1 MPAEAALSDSF
12 LPAVAGPLDID
23 ALSWRFPLL
32 PYQRAGVH
40 RLVTDRPVL
49 LADEMGLGK
58 TIQAIAALR
67 LLLRDPEMLPA
78 LIVVPSG
85 LVLQWRRQLRDWA
98 PELTLA
104 TCTGGRAERLAR
116 WRAAARVYLT
126 SYDALVADMT
136 LPAPAG
142 PLRRLWGVVVLDE
155 AQRIKNASTLV
166 ASVVKSLPR
175 QRGWALTGTPLENRP
190 EDTVSILEFVAPG
203 MGDPRQAPG
212 GCSGG
217 SPARVPGR
225 MPGEMM
231 FGLRRLLGQV
241 QLRRRRAEVLPDLPP
256 RTGFELA
263 CELGS
268 RQRIAYQR
276 AEQAGLVWLKS
287 LGATVRITH
296 VLELILR
303 LKQLCNICPWSGE
316 SAKLEDLCRRV
327 SEIAPGEK
335 ILVFSQFVADPFGAE
350 MIARALAPL
359 RPVLLTGRMTQAARD
374 AAVAAFSRDP
384 AHRVL
389 VSSLRAGGM
398 GLNLTTASVV
408 FHFDRWWNPA
418 VEAQA
423 EDRVY
428 RIGQTRPVQVFAYL
442 TPGTIEERIA
452 AILAEKRALFADLI
466 DGVGTEALRRLD
478 LPTLLRAVGVNPP
491 LSKLD

>member
-1 MPAEAALSDSF
+1 MPAEF
-12 LPAVAGPLDID
+12 AVADASPPAIAGPFDID

-32 PYQRAGVH
+32 PYQRAGVR
-40 RLVTDRPVL
+40 RLVAERPVL

-67 LLLRDPEMLPA
+67 LLLRDPDMLPA

-85 LVLQWRRQLRDWA
+85 LVLQWRRQVRDWA

-126 SYDALVADMT
+126 SYDALVSDLT

-155 AQRIKNASTLV
+155 AQRIKNAATLV
-166 ASVVKSLPR
+166 AAVVKSLPR

-190 EDTVSILEFVAPG
+190 EDTVSILQFVAPG
-203 MGDPRQAPG
+203 IHDPGEMPG
-212 GCSGG
+212 KM
-217 SPARVPGR
+217 PGK
-225 MPGEMM
+225 MPGEVPGGMM
-231 FGLRRLLGQV
+231 IGLRRLLAQV
-241 QLRRRRAEVLPDLPP
+241 QLRRRRVEVLPDLPP
-256 RTGFELA
+256 KTGFELVCDLA
-263 CELGS
+263 P
-268 RQRIAYQR
+268 RQRMAYER
-276 AEQAGLVWLKS
+276 AEQAGL
-287 LGATVRITH
+287 VRITH

-303 LKQLCNICPWSGE
+303 LKQLCNICPRSGE
-316 SAKLEDLCRRV
+316 SAKLQDLCCRLHQ
-327 SEIAPGEK
+327 IAPTEK
-335 ILVFSQFVADPFGAE
+335 VLVFSQFVAEPYGGE

-374 AAVAAFSRDP
+374 AAVAAFARDP

-389 VSSLRAGGM
+389 VASLRAGGA

-442 TPGTIEERIA
+442 TPETIEERIA
-452 AILAEKRALFADLI
+452 AILAAKRELFADLV

-478 LPTLLRAVGVNPP
+478 LPTLLHAVGVNPP
-491 LSKLD
+491 LSNGR

>member
-1 MPAEAALSDSF
+1 MPAEAAVADPPP
-12 LPAVAGPLDID
+12 PAVAGPFDID

-40 RLVTDRPVL
+40 RLVADRPVL

-67 LLLRDPEMLPA
+67 LLLRDPEMPPA

-104 TCTGGRAERLAR
+104 TCVGGRAERGAR
-116 WRAAARVYLT
+116 WRASARVYLT
-126 SYDALVADMT
+126 SYDALVSDLT

-155 AQRIKNASTLV
+155 AQRIKNAGTLV
-166 ASVVKSLPR
+166 AAVVKSLPR
-175 QRGWALTGTPLENRP
+175 QRGWALTGTPLENSP
-190 EDTVSILEFVAPG
+190 QDTVSILEFVAPG
-203 MGDPRQAPG
+203 VRD
-212 GCSGG
+212 
-217 SPARVPGR
+217 
-225 MPGEMM
+225 PGEMIS
-231 FGLRRLLGQV
+231 GLRRLLGQV
-241 QLRRRRAEVLPDLPP
+241 QLRRRRAEVLPELPSK
-256 RTGFELA
+256 TGFELA
-263 CELGS
+263 CELGP
-268 RQRIAYQR
+268 RQRMAYER
-276 AEQAGLVWLKS
+276 AEQQGLVWLQS
-287 LGATVRITH
+287 LGASVRITH

-316 SAKLEDLCRRV
+316 SAKLDDLRRRV
-327 SEIAPGEK
+327 GEIAPGEK
-335 ILVFSQFVADPFGAE
+335 VLVFSQFVAEPFGAE
-350 MIARALAPL
+350 MIARAMAPL

-374 AAVAAFSRDP
+374 AAVAAFARDP

-389 VSSLRAGGM
+389 VSSLRAGGA

-428 RIGQTRPVQVFAYL
+428 RIGQTRAVQVFAYM
-442 TPGTIEERIA
+442 TPATIEERIA
-452 AILAEKRALFADLI
+452 AILAAKRELFSDI
-466 DGVGTEALRRLD
+466 VDGVGTEALRRLD
-478 LPTLLRAVGVNPP
+478 LPTLLAAVGVNPP
-491 LSKLD
+491 LSNGR